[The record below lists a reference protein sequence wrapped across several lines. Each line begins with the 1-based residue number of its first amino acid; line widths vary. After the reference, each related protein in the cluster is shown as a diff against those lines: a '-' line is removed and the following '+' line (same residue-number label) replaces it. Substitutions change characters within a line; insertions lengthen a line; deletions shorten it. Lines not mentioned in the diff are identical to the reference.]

1 MSSTDVGQFIV
12 RFVIFEL
19 GDIFI
24 LQLMIKILSVSLSPS
39 RSEIISILRSSLY
52 ICSIGSIASA
62 IYLYRVYKSLNRR
75 NIGFL
80 DL

>member
-24 LQLMIKILSVSLSPS
+24 LQLMIKILSVSLSL
-39 RSEIISILRSSLY
+39 RLVLKLFRYFDDLSIFVQSVQLHRRFIY
-52 ICSIGSIASA
+52 I
-62 IYLYRVYKSLNRR
+62 VYINH
-75 NIGFL
+75 
-80 DL
+80 